1 MPDPVVTIMGRRV
14 RIPGSA
20 VLVTA
25 LVEITESLV
34 GGDQVFGRIL
44 LWVVG
49 LVISTMITFYWV
61 RGAAAQ
67 PRQATKLG
75 AAAVGAVFMV
85 LMGMFGL
92 LDAMFKVQVTSQW
105 TAILVAMNA
114 VGFAFAGAAGALAID
129 RHWGGSPRPTV
140 RVARLLL
147 VPAVVWSLLVAAIL
161 QGPPWLGL
169 AQELMRAAGWGL
181 GLILFLP
188 ADAALGGQEPVR
200 VEPAPQRAASI

>member
-1 MPDPVVTIMGRRV
+1 MAARPDDRRHQWQV
-14 RIPGSA
+14 ALAEGSA
-20 VLVTA
+20 PGPPWYSTTQSSANVDLPTGPGGSDSGSSPA
-25 LVEITESLV
+25 SRSSPSSEITESLI

-49 LVISTMITFYWV
+49 LVISTMITYYCV
-61 RGAAAQ
+61 RGAGAQ

-75 AAAVGAVFMV
+75 AAAGGAIGAVFMV

-92 LDAMFKVQVTSQW
+92 LDAMFKVQVTPQW

-114 VGFAFAGAAGALAID
+114 VGFAFAGAAGGLAID
-129 RHWGGSPRPTV
+129 RHWGGSPRPSV

-147 VPAVVWSLLVAAIL
+147 I
-161 QGPPWLGL
+161 
-169 AQELMRAAGWGL
+169 
-181 GLILFLP
+181 P

-200 VEPAPQRAASI
+200 VEPAPRSAASV